1 MATPSLPQD
10 LQDFLKLLNSHRV
23 EYLLV
28 GGYAVGYHGYPRATG
43 DMDIWVGV
51 SPRNAKKL
59 VDVVKEFG
67 FDLPEVD
74 ENLFLQK
81 NKVLRMGNVPLRIEL
96 LTTLSGVDF
105 QSCYKQR
112 IVDTIDGIHID
123 IIDLENLIKNKKAS
137 GRHKDLDDVEKL
149 S

>member
-51 SPRNAKKL
+51 SSRNAKKL
-59 VDVVKEFG
+59 VAVVKEFG

>member
-1 MATPSLPQD
+1 
-10 LQDFLKLLNSHRV
+10 LLNSHRV

>member
-59 VDVVKEFG
+59 VAVVKEFG